1 MRPTIINGHER
12 PVNQVIY
19 NREGD
24 LILTAGS
31 DRIVNVW
38 YSDNGERLG
47 TLGISSDNPK
57 DRIEGQ
63 HRAAIWSV
71 DITRNS
77 LKAVTGSADPSVKI
91 WDVSNG
97 KPIQSFDKDNCP
109 SLGSSIRSV
118 QFSLDGNL
126 IACTQDRQM
135 TFYNKVNI
143 IDIRSQDIVQSW
155 RISNEMMM
163 NTQIK
168 WGFMDQNIFTGNE
181 KGIIQK
187 WDQRMC
193 PTGNTEE
200 VGEAIYSWKAHDNKI
215 TDLQLNKD
223 RLLLASSS
231 KDKKVIVWDA
241 LSEEC
246 DLLKEIE
253 HPTNA
258 NSCSFCPNKDHIA
271 VGGGEESSKVTTSA
285 SSGHFETYLYNI
297 ITEEKIGMFKGH
309 FSTINTVAFHPKG
322 HQITTGGEEGN
333 ARINNLDRNY
343 LEYKEPEMELVMENP
358 EYMPV
363 ESY

>member
-1 MRPTIINGHER
+1 MG
-12 PVNQVIY
+12 
-19 NREGD
+19 
-24 LILTAGS
+24 
-31 DRIVNVW
+31 
-38 YSDNGERLG
+38 
-47 TLGISSDNPK
+47 
-57 DRIEGQ
+57 
-63 HRAAIWSV
+63 
-71 DITRNS
+71 
-77 LKAVTGSADPSVKI
+77 
-91 WDVSNG
+91 
-97 KPIQSFDKDNCP
+97 
-109 SLGSSIRSV
+109 
-118 QFSLDGNL
+118 
-126 IACTQDRQM
+126 
-135 TFYNKVNI
+135 
-143 IDIRSQDIVQSW
+143 
-155 RISNEMMM
+155 
-163 NTQIK
+163 K

-215 TDLQLNKD
+215 
-223 RLLLASSS
+223 
-231 KDKKVIVWDA
+231 
-241 LSEEC
+241 
-246 DLLKEIE
+246 
-253 HPTNA
+253 
-258 NSCSFCPNKDHIA
+258 
-271 VGGGEESSKVTTSA
+271 TTSA